1 MGDEE
6 TGLPIFRLVLSL
18 LPLHNPPV
26 KIVCASSLLFGR
38 EAFQTLGDVVIVPDY
53 ELSNEVLKDADALI
67 VRSKTK
73 ITAKLLEGTRVGFV
87 GTATA
92 GYDHLETEYLD
103 YADIAWCA
111 APGCNAN
118 SVSEY
123 VVAALLCLGQRHHF
137 ELGGKTIGVIGV
149 GQVGSRVA
157 KKAAALGMNVLRNDP
172 PLALS
177 SGEPAFVSLEDV
189 LRESDIVTLHVPLIR
204 TGQFPTFHMANCRFF
219 SHMKPGV
226 LFINAARGEAVES
239 DSLLFALEKGFV
251 GHAVLDVWEGEP
263 LIPRKLL
270 EKIDIGTSHIAG
282 WSFEGRLNGTL
293 QVYRELCHFFETKP
307 TWAPEGK
314 NLPPPRVPEISVDA
328 NGKSDENVLWEIVR
342 TGYDIEGDDRAL
354 RASLVREEPARATH
368 FDTLRRTYPNRREFA
383 AIKVRLTNASPE
395 LERKVTALGF
405 HFVRAT

>member
-1 MGDEE
+1 
-6 TGLPIFRLVLSL
+6 
-18 LPLHNPPV
+18 V
-26 KIVCASSLLFGR
+26 KIVCASSVLFGR
-38 EAFQTLGDVVIVPDY
+38 EAFRTLGDVVVVPDY
-53 ELSNEVLKDADALI
+53 ELSNEILKDADALI

-73 ITAKLLEGTRVGFV
+73 ITEALLAGTRVEFV

-92 GYDHLETEYLD
+92 GYDHVETEYMD

-137 ELGGKTIGVIGV
+137 ELAGKTIGVVGV
-149 GQVGSRVA
+149 GQVGGRVV
-157 KKAAALGMNVLRNDP
+157 KKAEALGMNVLRNDP

-177 SGEPAFVSLEDV
+177 SDEPGFALLEDV
-189 LRESDIVTLHVPLIR
+189 LREADIVTLHVPLTR
-204 TGQFPTFHMANCRFF
+204 TGQFPTLHMADCHFF
-219 SHMKPGV
+219 EHMKPGC
-226 LFINAARGEAVES
+226 LFMNAARGEAVDS
-239 DSLLFALEKGFV
+239 DGLLFALEKGFV

-293 QVYRELCHFFETKP
+293 QVYREACHFFETAP
-307 TWAPEGK
+307 TWAPEEK
-314 NLPPPRVPEISVDA
+314 NLPPPRVPEILVDA
-328 NGKSDENVLWEIVR
+328 KGKSDESVLWEIVR
-342 TGYDIEGDDRAL
+342 VAYDIEADDRAL

-368 FDTLRRTYPNRREFA
+368 FDTLRRTYPDRREFVA
-383 AIKVRLTNASPE
+383 TKVRLANASPE
-395 LERKVTALGF
+395 LEQKVVALGF
-405 HFVRAT
+405 PSVGAS

>member
-1 MGDEE
+1 MD
-6 TGLPIFRLVLSL
+6 GLTFRLVLGLRS
-18 LPLHNPPV
+18 LHNPPV
-26 KIVCASSLLFGR
+26 KIVCASSVLFGK
-38 EAFQTLGDVVIVPDY
+38 EAFQTLGDVTVVPDY
-53 ELSNEVLKDADALI
+53 ELSNEILKDADALI

-73 ITAKLLEGTRVGFV
+73 ITEKLLAGTRVGFV

-92 GYDHLETEYLD
+92 GFDHMETEYLN

-123 VVAALLCLGQRHHF
+123 VVAALLCLSQRHHF
-137 ELGGKTIGVIGV
+137 ELAGKTIGVVGV
-149 GQVGSRVA
+149 GQVGGRVVN
-157 KKAAALGMNVLRNDP
+157 KAAALGMNVLRNDP

-177 SGEPAFVSLEDV
+177 SDAPDFVSLEQV
-189 LRESDIVTLHVPLIR
+189 LHESDMITLHVPLTR
-204 TGQFPTFHMANCRFF
+204 TGQFPTFHMADCHFF
-219 SHMKPGV
+219 EHMKPGC

-239 DSLLFALEKGFV
+239 DGLLFALEKGFV

-293 QVYRELCHFFETKP
+293 QVYRDACHFFETEP
-307 TWAPEGK
+307 TWQPAEK
-314 NLPPPRVPEISVDA
+314 TLPPPRVPEIEIDA
-328 NGKSDENVLWEIVR
+328 KDKSGEAVLWEIVR
-342 TGYDIEGDDRAL
+342 ASYDIEADDRAL

-368 FDTLRRTYPNRREFA
+368 FDTLRRTYPDRREFTA
-383 AIKVRLTNASPE
+383 TTVRLKNANRVLAGQVS
-395 LERKVTALGF
+395 ALGF
-405 HFVRAT
+405 SAV

>member
-1 MGDEE
+1 
-6 TGLPIFRLVLSL
+6 
-18 LPLHNPPV
+18 V
-26 KIVCASSLLFGR
+26 KIVCASSVLFGR
-38 EAFQTLGDVVIVPDY
+38 EAFQSLGDVVIVPDY
-53 ELSNEVLKDADALI
+53 ELSNDILNDADALI

-92 GYDHLETEYLD
+92 GYDHMDTDFLH

-123 VVAALLCLGQRHHF
+123 IAAALLCLGQRHHF
-137 ELGGKTIGVIGV
+137 DLAGKVIGVIGV
-149 GQVGSRVA
+149 GQVGGRVA
-157 KKAAALGMNVLRNDP
+157 KKAEALGMKVLRNDP

-177 SGEPAFVSLEDV
+177 SDELGFVSLEDV
-189 LRESDIVTLHVPLIR
+189 LHEADIITLHVPLTR
-204 TGQFPTFHMANCRFF
+204 TGKFPTFHMADCHFF
-219 SHMKPGV
+219 EHMKPGC
-226 LFINAARGEAVES
+226 LFVNAARGEAVES
-239 DSLLFALEKGFV
+239 DGLLFALEKGFV

-293 QVYRELCHFFETKP
+293 QVYREACHFFEAEPK
-307 TWAPEGK
+307 WAPEEK

-328 NGKSDENVLWEIVR
+328 NGKSDESVLWEIVR
-342 TGYDIEGDDRAL
+342 AAYDIEADDRAL
-354 RASLVREEPARATH
+354 RASLIRDEPARATH
-368 FDTLRRTYPNRREFA
+368 FDTLRRMYPNRREFA
-383 AIKVRLTNASPE
+383 AINVRLAHASPE
-395 LERKVTALGF
+395 LKQTVFGLGF
-405 HFVRAT
+405 RVVSAA